1 MRPHDTYAV
10 ERTALAWRRTGLT
23 AAGTAAV
30 LMTHALVHKHTAG
43 AALIAAA
50 VVLGLVA
57 ISSARHRS
65 LARGHWAQDG
75 KAIALTTATMVAVI
89 LLSAGIY
96 LSNLGT

>member
-1 MRPHDTYAV
+1 
-10 ERTALAWRRTGLT
+10 
-23 AAGTAAV
+23 
-30 LMTHALVHKHTAG
+30 MTHALIHKHTAG

-50 VVLGLVA
+50 VILGLVA

-75 KAIALTTATMVAVI
+75 KVIALTTATMVTVI

-96 LSNLGT
+96 LLNLGT